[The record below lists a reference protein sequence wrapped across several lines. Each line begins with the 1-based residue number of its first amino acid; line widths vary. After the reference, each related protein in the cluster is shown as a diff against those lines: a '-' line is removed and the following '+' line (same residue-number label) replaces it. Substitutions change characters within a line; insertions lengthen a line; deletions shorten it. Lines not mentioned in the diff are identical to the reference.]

1 MGQSSDPGN
10 CVPGFGALLDLIRTL
25 RSENGCPWD
34 RKQTSRGFHHYILEE
49 YHELVQSINDRDSD
63 AMIDEMGDLIFLV
76 VFVAYMLEQEGH
88 GSLRATLDRAGEKM
102 KRRHPHVFGDLSLQ
116 TPEQVIDNWS
126 RIKASEETVRKR
138 QSVLDGIPRTLPALT
153 RAHRLAQRAA
163 TVGFDWPDAQAVF
176 PKIEEEL
183 AEFRHAVADGD
194 HEAVRE
200 ELGDLLFVSA
210 NAARHLGVN
219 SEDAL
224 NETSDKFQRRFR
236 HIEETLRARGMS
248 LEEVGL
254 DEMDRLWDQAK
265 LMEK

>member
-1 MGQSSDPGN
+1 MGQSLDSGN
-10 CVPGFGALLDLIRTL
+10 SLPDFGALLELIQTL

-34 RKQTSRGFHHYILEE
+34 RKQTSRIFHHYILEE
-49 YHELVQSINDRDSD
+49 YHELVQSMNEGDSEG
-63 AMIDEMGDLIFLV
+63 MIDEMGDLIFLV

-88 GSLRATLDRAGEKM
+88 ASVREILGRVIEKM
-102 KRRHPHVFGDLSLQ
+102 KRRHPHVFGEISFE
-116 TPEQVIDNWS
+116 TPEQVVDNWS
-126 RIKASEETVRKR
+126 KIKASEETVRKR
-138 QSVLDGIPRTLPALT
+138 QSILDGIPRTLPALT

-183 AEFRHAVADGD
+183 AELRGAVVTGPPG
-194 HEAVRE
+194 AVRE
-200 ELGDLLFVSA
+200 ELGDLLFVTA

-224 NETSDKFQRRFR
+224 NETSDKFQRRFQ
-236 HIEETLRARGMS
+236 HIEQTLRSRGKP

-254 DEMDRLWDQAK
+254 EEMDLLWEEAK
-265 LMEK
+265 LMER